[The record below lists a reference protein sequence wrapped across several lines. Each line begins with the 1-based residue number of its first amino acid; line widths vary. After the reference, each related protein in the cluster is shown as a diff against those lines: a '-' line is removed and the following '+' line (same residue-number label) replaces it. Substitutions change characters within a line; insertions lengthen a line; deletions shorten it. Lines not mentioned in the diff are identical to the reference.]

1 MYGTASNDQQ
11 SVGLVRAVVVFV
23 LSKLVND
30 HTRRMVFVTTIHKR
44 TSRLD
49 HLKQSAM
56 VKLNQ
61 LMAVATDARSLP
73 MAARLHNLVWG
84 NTDLNTVLSPEV
96 LSRAMS
102 EDERREIS
110 TRVVDMAPKCLRYGK
125 PDMIKDV
132 QRLLSLGDAMPMPLA
147 A

>member
-1 MYGTASNDQQ
+1 MYGTASNDQRG
-11 SVGLVRAVVVFV
+11 VGLVRAMVEFI
-23 LSKLVND
+23 LSKLVNE
-30 HTRRMVFVTTIHKR
+30 HTRRMIFVTSIYKR
-44 TSRLD
+44 ATRLD
-49 HLKQSAM
+49 HLKQSAV

-61 LMAVATDARSLP
+61 LMVVATDTRSLP

-96 LSRAMS
+96 LARVMS
-102 EDERREIS
+102 DDERREIS

-125 PDMIKDV
+125 PEMIRDV
-132 QRLLSLGDAMPMPLA
+132 QRLLSLGNMAPVA